1 MPGRGHMAS
10 GERIEGRA
18 ADWLARLDRADTC
31 AAMHADF
38 ELWCRIDPR
47 HLAAYLRLLG
57 AWNRLDALRPPHPI
71 GNSLCS

>member
-1 MPGRGHMAS
+1 MAS
-10 GERIEGRA
+10 GKQIEGFA
-18 ADWLARLDRADTC
+18 ADWLARLDRADIS
-31 AAMHADF
+31 AALHADF

-57 AWNRLDALRPPHPI
+57 AWNRLDALRPTSSI